1 LARSAPPAPGEW
13 ERATSPGN
21 QGVTARVPEEVGPD
35 RAPPAP
41 SAAEPAREATLKE
54 RFRSYL
60 APKEAIPG
68 RVSAALALIGL
79 VGFLGLWAALTYG
92 GRISDYFL
100 PSPTAVVGEWA
111 RLITEGSF
119 HEDVWASARR
129 IFLGFAISAALAVPL
144 GIVMGSFRFFQSLL
158 EPLIGAV
165 RYMPASAFIPLL
177 IIWLGIGDAQKVGV
191 VFIGVF
197 FPLTLLIADVSASV
211 SKELINIAYTL
222 GASRWQVFTRVLL
235 PASLPGVVDNLRIT
249 MGWAWTYL
257 IVAEL
262 VGAENGIG
270 HLILQS
276 QRFLATDRIIASI
289 LTIGLLGLL
298 TDAAFRLLYARLF
311 PYVEKLQT

>member
-1 LARSAPPAPGEW
+1 LAPGG
-13 ERATSPGN
+13 R
-21 QGVTARVPEEVGPD
+21 PD
-35 RAPPAP
+35 FWA
-41 SAAEPAREATLKE
+41 
-54 RFRSYL
+54 YL
-60 APKEAIPG
+60 APKEPIPG
-68 RVSAALALIGL
+68 RVSAALALVGL
-79 VGFLGLWAALTYG
+79 GGFIAVWALLTYG
-92 GRISDYFL
+92 GRVSDYFL
-100 PSPTAVVGEWA
+100 PSPTAVLAEWG
-111 RLITEGSF
+111 RLIQGGAF
-119 HEDVWASARR
+119 FEDVWASTRR

-144 GIVMGSFRFFQSLL
+144 GIVMGSFRFFQALF

-197 FPLTLLIADVSASV
+197 FPLTLLIADVSAGV
-211 SKELINIAYTL
+211 PKELINIAYTL
-222 GASRWQVFTRVLL
+222 GASRWQVFWRVLL

-262 VGAENGIG
+262 VGAESGIG

-289 LTIGLLGLL
+289 LTIGLLGVL
-298 TDAAFRLLYARLF
+298 TDALFRIFYARLF

>member
-1 LARSAPPAPGEW
+1 MPGTDEIPRSARNDTALAPH
-13 ERATSPGN
+13 PG
-21 QGVTARVPEEVGPD
+21 GTARFWD
-35 RAPPAP
+35 
-41 SAAEPAREATLKE
+41 
-54 RFRSYL
+54 YL

-68 RVSAALALIGL
+68 RVALGLALIG
-79 VGFLGLWAALTYG
+79 VGLFVAVWAGLTYG
-92 GRISDYFL
+92 GYVSDYFL
-100 PSPTAVVGEWA
+100 PSPTAVISEWGQ
-111 RLITEGSF
+111 LIVDGGF
-119 HEDVWASARR
+119 LEDVWASTRR

-144 GIVMGSFRFFQSLL
+144 GIVMGSFRFFQALL

-197 FPLTLLIADVSASV
+197 FPLTLLIADVSAGV
-211 SKELINIAYTL
+211 PKELINIAYTL
-222 GASRWQVFTRVLL
+222 GASRWQVFARVLL

-262 VGAENGIG
+262 VGAQNGLG

-289 LTIGLLGLL
+289 LTIGLLGVL
-298 TDAAFRLLYARLF
+298 TDGFFRIVSVRLF